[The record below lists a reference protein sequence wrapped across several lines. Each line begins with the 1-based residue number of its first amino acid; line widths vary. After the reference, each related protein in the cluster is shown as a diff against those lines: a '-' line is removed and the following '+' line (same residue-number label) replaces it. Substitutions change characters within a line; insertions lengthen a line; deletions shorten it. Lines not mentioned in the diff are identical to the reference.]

1 MSGDPS
7 EFDAQRL
14 YGVMTA
20 LVCCND
26 GDLIDDPACFP
37 CSADSRAF
45 WLDARDMIAA
55 IRTDYDYVASPEFTD
70 SIAGKS
76 DQYVTTATR
85 MAAQKSA
92 EYKSDFDAAIQDA
105 LNSDRIFD
113 LIPTSAHAGL
123 REILAEINA

>member
-14 YGVMTA
+14 YRVMTA

-26 GDLIDDPACFP
+26 GDLIDDPDCFP
-37 CSADSRAF
+37 CSDDSRAF
-45 WLDARDMIAA
+45 WLDARDTIAA
-55 IRTDYDYVASPEFTD
+55 LRTDFDYLASPEFTD

-85 MAAQKSA
+85 MATQKSA
-92 EYKSDFDAAIQDA
+92 EYKSDFDAAVQDA
-105 LNSDRIFD
+105 LNSDRIFA

>member
-1 MSGDPS
+1 MNGDPS

-14 YGVMTA
+14 YSVMTA

-37 CSADSRAF
+37 CSDDSRAF
-45 WLDARDMIAA
+45 WMDSRDMIATL
-55 IRTDYDYVASPEFTD
+55 RRGFDYLASPTFTN

-76 DQYVTTATR
+76 DQYVAAATR
-85 MAAQKSA
+85 MAVQKSA

-113 LIPTSAHAGL
+113 LIPASAHARL
-123 REILAEINA
+123 DEILAEINA

>member
-1 MSGDPS
+1 MNGDPS

-37 CSADSRAF
+37 CPDDSRAF
-45 WLDARDMIAA
+45 WMDARDMIAEL
-55 IRTDYDYVASPEFTD
+55 RRGFDYLASPRFAN

-76 DQYVTTATR
+76 DQYVATATR
-85 MAAQKSA
+85 MTAQKPA

-113 LIPTSAHAGL
+113 LIPASAHAGL
-123 REILAEINA
+123 REILAEIDA